1 MKRFLLVIALLLILP
16 LALWLQPDEIR
27 ANRSSDSLQ
36 KTSYTEKPSS
46 ILSSTSTLD
55 TNQDQK
61 VSVSKEP
68 TAAPKASGLE
78 VPGSKNPVNNLP
90 EDLRRQLEGPPP
102 ELPEDLKAQLENPS
116 AEIPED
122 IKKAMDTPPRSVT
135 IEEVNTPS
143 PVIPN

>member
-1 MKRFLLVIALLLILP
+1 MKRFLLVIAILLILP

-27 ANRSSDSLQ
+27 ANRSSDSP
-36 KTSYTEKPSS
+36 EKPSS
-46 ILSSTSTLD
+46 NLSSTSTPG
-55 TNQDQK
+55 TPQGQK
-61 VSVSKEP
+61 VLVSKEP
-68 TAAPKASGLE
+68 AVAPKASVLE
-78 VPGSKNPVNNLP
+78 VPGSKNPVDNLP

-116 AEIPED
+116 NQIPED

-135 IEEVNTPS
+135 IEEVNNPS